1 MCTDVTNGV
10 PQGSVLGPVL
20 FFLYIN
26 DCINGLSCNTVMF
39 ATSEPPLQPVTDAV
53 IALPINRIEIH

>member
-1 MCTDVTNGV
+1 MTNGV
-10 PQGSVLGPVL
+10 PQGSVLEPVL

-26 DCINGLSCNTVMF
+26 DCMNGLSCNTVML
-39 ATSEPPLQPVTDAV
+39 ATSELPLQLVTDAV